1 MVWSVLELFNPDQ
14 LVSTKPNHSSRVVV
28 NKKRKGLSRKT
39 TVATQI
45 IFPNVQFNE
54 INKDPLSL
62 RTSQLGHNDYTADSL
77 LLSQDYFMSFLL
89 RLLFLRPS
97 SFAETKHKL
106 MRQ

>member
-14 LVSTKPNHSSRVVV
+14 LVSTNPNHSSRVVV

-39 TVATQI
+39 AVATQI

-62 RTSQLGHNDYTADSL
+62 RTSQLGHNNYTADSL
-77 LLSQDYFMSFLL
+77 LLSQDYFVIFLL

-106 MRQ
+106 MR